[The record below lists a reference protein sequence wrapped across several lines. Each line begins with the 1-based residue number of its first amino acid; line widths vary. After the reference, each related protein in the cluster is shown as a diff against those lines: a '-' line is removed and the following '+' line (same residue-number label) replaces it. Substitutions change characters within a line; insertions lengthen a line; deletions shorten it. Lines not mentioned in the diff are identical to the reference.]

1 MSLNKTIYVYT
12 DGSSLGNPGPGGWG
26 VYVEADGTSHCRA
39 GGDADTTN
47 QRMEL
52 MAAIK
57 ALELFPDAQQAI
69 IHTDSQYVLKGIT
82 EWIHGW
88 KRKGWVNAN
97 GRPVANRDLWE
108 QLDECRQDRDV
119 EWVKVKAHIGNPGNE
134 KADALAKLAANDV
147 LDGNFE
153 RSFDLV
159 ANN

>member
-1 MSLNKTIYVYT
+1 MTLNETILVYT

-26 VYVEADGTSHCRA
+26 VYVEAGPTNHCRA
-39 GGDADTTN
+39 GGEAHTTN

-57 ALELFPDAQQAI
+57 ALELFPDAQRTI
-69 IHTDSQYVLKGIT
+69 IHADSQYVIKGIT

-88 KRKGWVNAN
+88 KRKGWINAN
-97 GRPVANRDLWE
+97 GAPVANRDLWE
-108 QLDECRQDRDV
+108 QLDELVEGRAV

-153 RSFDLV
+153 RSFDLI
-159 ANN
+159 AAE